1 MIKLLYHFFLN
12 EFLAVKQGLA
22 VFWVH
27 KYIIHLYIDLIKL
40 LYSCF
45 GFASALY
52 KKQKSCW
59 ISFSKLSDVFTAC
72 NCASAFGNHCS
83 NCSGDDILIYFPW
96 VDVIGVIPSV
106 NGGGVGIYGD
116 DGINAFLKIIICIS
130 HWKHFSFWSINKH
143 LSSLENFIYTFIS
156 KCFFF
161 LMHVSSWFGRAV
173 IMINS
178 IF

>member
-45 GFASALY
+45 DFVFALY
-52 KKQKSCW
+52 KEQKSCR
-59 ISFSKLSDVFTAC
+59 ISFSKLSDVF
-72 NCASAFGNHCS
+72 G
-83 NCSGDDILIYFPW
+83 L
-96 VDVIGVIPSV
+96 
-106 NGGGVGIYGD
+106 YGD
-116 DGINAFLKIIICIS
+116 DGINVFLKIIICIS
-130 HWKHFSFWSINKH
+130 HWKHSSFWSINKH
-143 LSSLENFIYTFIS
+143 LSSLENFIYAFIS